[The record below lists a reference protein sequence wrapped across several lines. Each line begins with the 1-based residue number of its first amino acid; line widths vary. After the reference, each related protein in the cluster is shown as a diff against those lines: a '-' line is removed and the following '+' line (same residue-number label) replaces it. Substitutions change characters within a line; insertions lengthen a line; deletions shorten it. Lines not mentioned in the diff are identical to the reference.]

1 MTIHEILF
9 RDYLSNIEDNN
20 MHKHMEKI
28 WSKYVT
34 FYEVN
39 PAKVKHLLVYGPK
52 GIGKYT
58 QVLYFLKQLSPSKLS
73 YDKKITIPKQK
84 NQECTIRVSDIHCEL
99 DFSVLGCNAKT
110 NWSNLYLHILD
121 IANSSLSKI
130 RFIVCLNIWAIHPE
144 LLDVLYCYMR
154 HEYNISLSFILI
166 SHSISFLSRNIFNI
180 CEYIWL
186 PRPRKCDYASIIPD
200 MKKVNVND
208 IQNLTKSNG
217 VVNYTLDYFKQ
228 LCLPILLFI
237 REPSQKKL
245 FELREHIYNL
255 LIYNIDT
262 NESLLYI
269 ISELYLSNRLSS
281 KQQQQVSFELE
292 KFYER
297 YYNNYRAIYHL
308 ESICIKLT
316 KIVHEI

>member
-9 RDYLSNIEDNN
+9 RDYLSDIENAN
-20 MHKHMEKI
+20 MHKHMENI
-28 WSKYVT
+28 WSKYVSYYQT
-34 FYEVN
+34 N
-39 PAKVKHLLVYGPK
+39 PNKIKHLLVYGPK

-58 QVLYFLKQLSPSKLS
+58 QVLYFLKQLSPSKLL

-99 DFSVLGCNAKT
+99 DFGVLGCNAKT
-110 NWSNLYLHILD
+110 NWSNLYLHIRD

-154 HEYNISLSFILI
+154 HEYNTSLSFIMI

-186 PRPRKCDYASIIPD
+186 PRPRKCDYTSIISN
-200 MKKVNVND
+200 MKKIDVQR
-208 IQNLTKSNG
+208 IQNLTRSNG
-217 VVNYTLDYFKQ
+217 IVHYTFEYHKH
-228 LCLPILLFI
+228 LCSPIIGFI
-237 REPSQKKL
+237 CEPSPKKI
-245 FELREHIYNL
+245 FELREYIYNL

-269 ISELYLSNRLSS
+269 ISELYLSNHLSD
-281 KQQQQVSFELE
+281 KQQQQISFELE
-292 KFYER
+292 KFYEK